1 MKVSITLFFVLFCS
15 ILLFSQNR
23 KSIYKPIESDCNK
36 AINININKST
46 VYGTTIPPDGYGAI
60 QEINNSN
67 NKFLFA
73 EEHNSAWYRLNI
85 NANGE
90 LCFDIIPQDSTNDYD
105 FILFPYSDS
114 TTCPQIIANQ
124 LKPLRSNLARN
135 NFKVNS
141 KTGLSISSKSELVNQ
156 GIGNPYS
163 QSIQVKKGEKYL
175 LVLDNV
181 YPNGKGH
188 TINFNFMKVVEII
201 GIVTDSANKPIVAEI
216 SLTDSKGN
224 IVEQTHSNKTGT
236 YKIKTSLIENQ
247 DYGLTIMSDSSF
259 FIGTKTINTNQ
270 LKNESSFNNIKI
282 VLPKLKGG
290 NKYNLGNMNFYNGLQ
305 ELLPESYPS
314 VQALYKLLKKNK
326 KLKIQ
331 IEGHVNNSEEDIRS
345 HMLDLD
351 LSEKRAKTVFL
362 YLIKKGIDENR
373 LSMLGLGAK
382 YMLFP
387 NPKNIDEE
395 KANRRVEIKVISIN
409 GE

>member
-1 MKVSITLFFVLFCS
+1 MKIRITLFIFLSCS
-15 ILLFSQNR
+15 AILFSQNK

-36 AINININKST
+36 AININIAKST
-46 VYGTTIPPDGYGAI
+46 VYGITVPPDGYGAI

-67 NKFLFA
+67 NKFLFT

-124 LKPLRSNLARN
+124 LKPLRANLARN
-135 NFKVNS
+135 NFKVKS

-163 QSIQVKKGEKYL
+163 KAIQVKKGEKYL

-188 TINFNFMKVVEII
+188 TINFNFMKAVELTAT
-201 GIVTDSANKPIVAEI
+201 VTDSANKPIVAEI
-216 SLTDSKGN
+216 SLTDNKGN
-224 IVEQTHSNKTGT
+224 IVGQTHSNKTGT

-247 DYGLTIMSDSSF
+247 DYGLTIMSDSLF

-270 LKNESSFNNIKI
+270 LKNGSSFIDIKT

-290 NKYNLGNMNFYNGLQ
+290 NKYNLGNMNFYGDSD

-314 VQALYKLLKKNK
+314 IEALNKLMKKNK
-326 KLKIQ
+326 KMKIQ
-331 IEGHVNNSEEDIRS
+331 IEGHVNNPQGKYETSKS
-345 HMLDLD
+345 DLD
-351 LSEKRAKTVFL
+351 LSEKRAKTVFN
-362 YLIKKGIDENR
+362 YLSNKGIDEKR
-373 LSMLGLGAK
+373 LSALGLGAK

-387 NPKNIDEE
+387 TPQNEAE
-395 KANRRVEIKVISIN
+395 MHANRRVEIKVISIN
-409 GE
+409 